1 MKNRNLALLF
11 FLIFA
16 TTTQGQYYN
25 RGNYGTNKSVTVYS
39 TKYTEHTTTFEKLI
53 QSQNFKLLEKTANLY
68 QTHYTF
74 HVESSKS
81 FYLDSILSSYGYITV
96 SSMNKNNID
105 EKRKNLQGQIESQ
118 QQNIENAQFTLQQ
131 NAQDTMRSTER
142 ISNSNMQ
149 LQNNIRRFEQK
160 IKEYER
166 NIEEL
171 NQVKELML
179 VNIYIKDEISTPN
192 GNNQNITWVNMPG
205 VSYSYLMIENPK
217 VGLTHEAYAGMN
229 LKYLFTRGKSYIE
242 LGVLKPI
249 SPYSEI
255 QLQDS
260 ALTSTKNDFFL
271 VQFGQDF
278 YTRHFGRGRRKYLN
292 LYSGYTVGALI
303 PNRYD
308 DMPQKA
314 SLVSSL
320 NIGLELFKSKHVLID
335 TKAAYFLPINNENR
349 NTRGIM
355 LTGAFNFVF

>member
-1 MKNRNLALLF
+1 
-11 FLIFA
+11 
-16 TTTQGQYYN
+16 
-25 RGNYGTNKSVTVYS
+25 
-39 TKYTEHTTTFEKLI
+39 
-53 QSQNFKLLEKTANLY
+53 
-68 QTHYTF
+68 
-74 HVESSKS
+74 
-81 FYLDSILSSYGYITV
+81 
-96 SSMNKNNID
+96 MNKNNID
-105 EKRKNLQGQIESQ
+105 EKQKNLQGQIESQ